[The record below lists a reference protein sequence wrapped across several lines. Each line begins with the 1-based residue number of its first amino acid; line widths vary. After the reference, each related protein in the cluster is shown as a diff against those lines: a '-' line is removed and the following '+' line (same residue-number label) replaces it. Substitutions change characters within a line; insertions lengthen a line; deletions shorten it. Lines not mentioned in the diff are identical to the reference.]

1 MLKPNIL
8 SANDFLDFEDE
19 ILERFPTKRT
29 FRKGEL
35 VMGLCEKYGKYRY
48 YVLSG
53 KVSRRYLD
61 YQGGRHT
68 MGLCGAGSIFPLF
81 YPKVN
86 TAVEQTLE
94 FVTLEDSVLVP
105 LEADKL
111 EAFLRESPDLSMAM
125 MSAWGEYATYLSYRI
140 ETQFDSVAK
149 RVCGFLLLHSAEDAV
164 VVTTHADIA
173 QAMGTTRENVTRV
186 LARLKSEGIVEV
198 RRGSILVRSRERLCE
213 FSSTVANLE

>member
-8 SANDFLDFEDE
+8 SANDFLGFEDE
-19 ILERFPTKRT
+19 ILERFSTKRT

-35 VMGLCEKYGKYRY
+35 VMGLSEKYGKYRY

-61 YQGGRHT
+61 FQGGRHT
-68 MGLCGAGSIFPLF
+68 MGLCGKGSIFPLF

-86 TAVEQTLE
+86 TALEQTLE
-94 FVTLEDSVLVP
+94 FVAVEDSVLVS
-105 LEADKL
+105 LDNDKL

-125 MSAWGEYATYLSYRI
+125 MAAWGEYATYLSYRI
-140 ETQFDSVAK
+140 ETQFDSVTK
-149 RVCGFLLLHSAEDAV
+149 RVCGFLLLHSGDGQV
-164 VVTTHADIA
+164 VKTTHAEIA

-186 LARLKSEGIVEV
+186 LARLKAEGIVEV
-198 RRGSILVRSRERLCE
+198 RRGSIAVLSRERLCA
-213 FSSTVANLE
+213 FSSSVANLE